1 MNFETIRVI
10 DALLLPP
17 GLFFILALIG
27 LLLAFTRFGRLLLF
41 VSVIFLYLLSTPW
54 LASRLISPLEQQY
67 PAITP
72 RALGTSNVDVLV
84 LLGGGYFGE
93 SVEYADTAIGPY
105 FAERLRYTAWLANQ
119 TGLPVIVSSGK
130 SDAPAAAR
138 ILESQYGVESVA
150 VDDRSWNTLDNA
162 ANTAELASQLG
173 YDRVAVIT
181 HGWHMPRA
189 IWSFRKAGLD
199 ALPAPMGL
207 THSISE
213 PDKIRS
219 WYPYSIALQRSDK
232 AIHEYA
238 GLMWYRFLASRA
250 SAVEQPGD
258 TEAERQEKP
267 EGEGSEQQPLNR
279 EQKRPS

>member
-1 MNFETIRVI
+1 MNFETIRAI

-27 LLLAFTRFGRLLLF
+27 LLLAFTRSGRLLLF

-54 LASRLISPLEQQY
+54 LASKLISPLEQQY

-72 RALGTSNVDVLV
+72 EALKQSNAEVLV
-84 LLGGGYFGE
+84 LLGGGYYGE

-105 FAERLRYTAWLANQ
+105 FAERLRYTAWLANR

-130 SDAPAAAR
+130 SDAPAAGR
-138 ILESQYGVESVA
+138 ILENQYGVQSVA
-150 VDDRSWNTLDNA
+150 VDDKSWNTLDNA
-162 ANTAELASQLG
+162 ANTAQLARELG
-173 YDRVAVIT
+173 YAQVAVVT

-189 IWSFRKAGLD
+189 IWSFQKAGLD

-207 THSISE
+207 THSVSK

-219 WYPYSIALQRSDK
+219 WYPYSIALLRSDK

-238 GLMWYRFLASRA
+238 GLMWYKFLASRA
-250 SAVEQPGD
+250 DSVERGN
-258 TEAERQEKP
+258 EAPAETLP
-267 EGEGSEQQPLNR
+267 TEGEGE
-279 EQKRPS
+279 

>member
-1 MNFETIRVI
+1 MNFETIRAI

-17 GLFFILALIG
+17 GLFFILALTG
-27 LLLAFTRFGRLLLF
+27 LLLAFTRSGRLLLF

-54 LASRLISPLEQQY
+54 LASKLISPLEQQY

-72 RALGTSNVDVLV
+72 EALKQSNADVLV

-138 ILESQYGVESVA
+138 ILENQYGVKSVA
-150 VDDRSWNTLDNA
+150 VDDKSWNTLDNA
-162 ANTAELASQLG
+162 ANTAQLARELG
-173 YDRVAVIT
+173 YAQVAVVT

-199 ALPAPMGL
+199 VLPAPMGL
-207 THSISE
+207 THSVSE

-219 WYPYSIALQRSDK
+219 WYPYSIALLRSDK
-232 AIHEYA
+232 AIHEHA
-238 GLMWYRFLASRA
+238 GLMWYKFLSSRA
-250 SAVEQPGD
+250 DAVTQESKVAGE
-258 TEAERQEKP
+258 TE
-267 EGEGSEQQPLNR
+267 NR
-279 EQKRPS
+279 EDNGR

>member
-1 MNFETIRVI
+1 MSFETIRAV

-41 VSVIFLYLLSTPW
+41 VSVICLYLLSTPW
-54 LASRLISPLEQQY
+54 LASKLISPLEQQY

-72 RALGTSNVDVLV
+72 EALGESKAEALV

-119 TGLPVIVSSGK
+119 TALPVIVSSGK

-162 ANTAELASQLG
+162 ANTAQLARELG
-173 YDRVAVIT
+173 YSQVAVIT

-189 IWSFRKAGLD
+189 IWSFQKAGLD

-207 THSISE
+207 THSVSE

-238 GLMWYRFLASRA
+238 GLMWYQFLASRA
-250 SAVEQPGD
+250 D
-258 TEAERQEKP
+258 EAGQEPASSDEAKSNPEEKP
-267 EGEGSEQQPLNR
+267 G
-279 EQKRPS
+279 QKEM